1 VGPERLRRIDSPAV
15 LRRVRSLDGVTIAC
29 QTSGRGPPLV
39 LVHGAGS
46 ARWGF
51 DLVRPL
57 LEPDFTV
64 IALDRRGRGDS
75 GDAESYRI
83 EREFEDVAAVVSEAG
98 AGHDGPVFLLG
109 HSYGGLVAAGAAPL
123 VGRLTRLILYEPAMG
138 GVLAPP
144 EVTDRWQRLSDDG
157 RREQMVD
164 EFLREVGGYSE
175 AEVAEMRRTPVW
187 DARLTIA
194 HTVPRELR
202 AENAFRI
209 DNRALGRLALPVLM
223 LVGTRSP
230 AWARRSTDAYAAAFP
245 DVRVDE
251 LEGHGHGAATSGP
264 DLLAAEIRGFLTGA
278 PA

>member
-1 VGPERLRRIDSPAV
+1 VP
-15 LRRVRSLDGVTIAC
+15 IAC
-29 QTSGRGPPLV
+29 QTSGWGPPLV

-46 ARWGF
+46 ACWGF
-51 DLVRPL
+51 DLLRPL

-75 GDAESYRI
+75 GEGESYRI

-109 HSYGGLVAAGAAPL
+109 HSYGGLLAAGAAPL
-123 VGRLTRLILYEPAMG
+123 VDRLTRLILYEPAMG
-138 GVLAPP
+138 GVLAAPD
-144 EVTDRWQRLSDDG
+144 VTDRWQRLTEDG

-175 AEVAEMRRTPVW
+175 AEIEDMRRTPVW
-187 DARLTIA
+187 DARLAIA

-209 DNRALGRLALPVLM
+209 HRRALGRLPMPVLM

-230 AWARRSTDAYAAAFP
+230 EWARRSTEAYAAALS
-245 DVRVDE
+245 DVRVHE

-264 DLLAAEIRGFLTGA
+264 DLLAAEIRDFLTGA